1 MYDIVTVP
9 IYPTQKNVSFMI
21 GKNAQGNDCIISA
34 SKSTDIW
41 FHLANQPSCHV
52 VLKNEDLVKNI
63 PRQVIKRCAYL
74 CKINSAAKTMS
85 KCNVNYAP
93 ILSVIKTD
101 IVGQVNVQSY
111 KTVST

>member
-1 MYDIVTVP
+1 MKTETFIYDNNEYI
-9 IYPTQKNVSFMI
+9 IQI
-21 GKNAQGNDCIISA
+21 GKNKNENWELIDNA
-34 SKSTDIW
+34 SNTDIW
-41 FHLANQPSCHV
+41 FHIEGQSSCHV
-52 VLKNEDLVKNI
+52 VLTNEDLVKNV

-93 ILSVIKTD
+93 ISSVIKTN

>member
-1 MYDIVTVP
+1 MKTETFIYDNNEYI
-9 IYPTQKNVSFMI
+9 IQI
-21 GKNAQGNDCIISA
+21 GKNKNENWELIDNA
-34 SKSTDIW
+34 SNTDVW
-41 FHLANQPSCHV
+41 FHIEGQASCHV
-52 VLKNEDLVKNI
+52 VLKNEDLIKNI

-101 IVGQVNVQSY
+101 IVGQVNVQSC